1 MLFYFLPKSRYSPC
15 RIASV
20 FVTFFSS
27 QYSWSA
33 KYSFA
38 SNRMLKRMS
47 LGFSTFGRPILAA
60 KVTPHFLACIY
71 YSMRMPK
78 SQHLFPNFPGGG
90 CHFFLRWVV
99 IRDPPLFPQR
109 GEVICPKGAAP
120 LPKRG
125 SWFSQRGH
133 TVCPKGAGSFPRGP
147 GSFAQKARPVCPEDP
162 AGGPALTWTTLSWTG
177 LTYPYLGFQV
187 GTRLEPIWNP

>member
-60 KVTPHFLACIY
+60 KVTPHFLACAY

-78 SQHLFPNFPGGG
+78 SQYLFSHFPGRG
-90 CHFFLRWVV
+90 CHFFPVG
-99 IRDPPLFPQR
+99 R
-109 GEVICPKGAAP
+109 GMPGFPKGVARFP
-120 LPKRG
+120 EGG
-125 SWFSQRGH
+125 SWFAQRGH
-133 TVCPKGAGSFPRGP
+133 TVCPKGAGSFPKGP
-147 GSFAQKARPVCPEDP
+147 GSFSQEARPVCPEGP
-162 AGGPALTWTTLSWTG
+162 AGGRALTWTTLSWTV
-177 LTYPYLGFQV
+177 LNYPYLGFQV
-187 GTRLEPIWNP
+187 GTHLEPIWNP